1 MERNMDIQS
10 LFSLT
15 GRIALV
21 TGGSRGIGKMFVEG
35 LLAAGCA
42 RVYIS
47 ARKVEQMQET
57 IDEFGADAD
66 GNPRVIGIPADLSQM
81 DGMQALADEMARRE
95 ARLDILINNA
105 GAAWGQPYLE
115 FSEAGWH
122 RTMDLNVKTPFFLTQ
137 KLHNLLVA
145 GGKSGHPAKVIHVS
159 SIDGQRIN
167 PWETYAY
174 QASKAGVIQ
183 LTRRMAARLI
193 HDNIIVTSIAPGAFA
208 SEMNKAAKNAP
219 NASAALIPA
228 KRIGSPEDMA
238 AAAIYLCS
246 RAGDYVV
253 GETLTVD
260 GGVVNAALPGMFN
273 DPAG

>member
-1 MERNMDIQS
+1 MDLNS
-10 LFSLT
+10 LFGLD

-21 TGGSRGIGKMFVEG
+21 TGGSRGIGKMIVEG

-47 ARKVEQMQET
+47 ARKIEQVQAT
-57 IDEFGADAD
+57 VDELGDKVV
-66 GNPRVIGIPADLSQM
+66 GLPADLSQM
-81 DGMQALADEMARRE
+81 EGMQQLADELAKRE
-95 ARLDILINNA
+95 DKLDILVNNA

-137 KLHNLLVA
+137 KLHDLLVA
-145 GGKSGHPAKVIHVS
+145 AASPDRPAKVIHIS

-174 QASKAGVIQ
+174 QASKAAVIQ

-193 HDNIIVTSIAPGAFA
+193 QDNIVVTSIAPGAYP

-219 NASAALIPA
+219 DASAAGIPA
-228 KRIGSPEDMA
+228 KRIGVTEDMA
-238 AAAIYLCS
+238 AGAIYLAS

-253 GETLTVD
+253 GETLTID
-260 GGVVNAALPGMFN
+260 GGVVNAHLPNHFA
-273 DPAG
+273 DPGGAG

>member
-1 MERNMDIQS
+1 MDIQS
-10 LFSLT
+10 LFSLE

-35 LLAAGCA
+35 LLAAGAA

-47 ARKVEQMQET
+47 ARKADQMQAT
-57 IDEFGADAD
+57 IDEFGADK
-66 GNPRVIGIPADLSQM
+66 VIGIPADLSQM
-81 DGMQALADEMARRE
+81 DGMIALAEELKARE
-95 ARLDILINNA
+95 SRLDILINNA

-137 KLHNLLVA
+137 KLHDLLVE
-145 GGKSGHPAKVIHVS
+145 GGKAGHPAKVIHVS

-174 QASKAGVIQ
+174 QASKAAVIQ

-193 HDNIIVTSIAPGAFA
+193 RDNIVVTSIAPGAFP
-208 SEMNKAAKNAP
+208 SEMNKAAKDAP
-219 NASAALIPA
+219 DASAAGIPA
-228 KRIGSPEDMA
+228 KRIGTAEDMA

-260 GGVVNAALPGMFN
+260 GGVVNALLPNHFA
-273 DPAG
+273 DPGGKG

>member
-1 MERNMDIQS
+1 MDIQS
-10 LFSLT
+10 LFSLD

-57 IDEFGADAD
+57 IAEFGEDK
-66 GNPRVIGIPADLSQM
+66 VIGIPADLSQM
-81 DGMQALADEMARRE
+81 DGIQHLADEMASRE
-95 ARLDILINNA
+95 DRLDILINNA

-115 FSEAGWH
+115 FSEAGWD

-145 GGKSGHPAKVIHVS
+145 GGKGDHPAKVIHIS

-193 HDNIIVTSIAPGAFA
+193 EDNIVVTSIAPGAFA

-219 NASAALIPA
+219 EASASMIPA
-228 KRIGSPEDMA
+228 GRIGTPEDMA

-260 GGVVNAALPGMFN
+260 GGVVNASLPKIFN

>member
-1 MERNMDIQS
+1 MDIQS
-10 LFSLT
+10 LFSLE

-47 ARKVEQMQET
+47 ARKLDQMQET
-57 IDEFGADAD
+57 IDEFGAD
-66 GNPRVIGIPADLSQM
+66 RVIGIPSDLSQM
-81 DGMQALADEMARRE
+81 DGMVSLANEMKARE
-95 ARLDILINNA
+95 TQLDILINNA

-115 FSEAGWH
+115 FSEAGW
-122 RTMDLNVKTPFFLTQ
+122 
-137 KLHNLLVA
+137 LHDLLVA
-145 GGKSGHPAKVIHVS
+145 GGKAGHPAKVIHVS

-174 QASKAGVIQ
+174 QASKAAVIQ

-193 HDNIIVTSIAPGAFA
+193 QDNIVVSSIAPGAFP
-208 SEMNKAAKNAP
+208 SEMNKAAKDAP
-219 NASAALIPA
+219 DASASGIPA
-228 KRIGSPEDMA
+228 KRIGTAEDMA

-260 GGVVNAALPGMFN
+260 GGVVNALLPNHFA
-273 DPAG
+273 DPAGGGH

>member
-1 MERNMDIQS
+1 MDINS
-10 LFSLT
+10 LFSLD
-15 GRIALV
+15 GRVALV

-35 LLAAGCA
+35 LLAAGCT

-57 IDEFGADAD
+57 IAEFGEDK
-66 GNPRVIGIPADLSQM
+66 VIGVPADLSQM
-81 DGMQALADEMARRE
+81 DGIQHLADEMAKRE
-95 ARLDILINNA
+95 DKLDILINNA

-115 FSEAGWH
+115 FNEAGWH

-137 KLHNLLVA
+137 KLHDLLVA
-145 GGKSGHPAKVIHVS
+145 GGKGDHPAKVIHVS

-193 HDNIIVTSIAPGAFA
+193 QDNIVVSSIAPGAFA

-219 NASAALIPA
+219 DASASMIPA

-260 GGVVNAALPGMFN
+260 GGVVNAALPSMFN
-273 DPAG
+273 DPAGGG

>member
-1 MERNMDIQS
+1 MDIQS
-10 LFSLT
+10 LFGLD
-15 GRIALV
+15 GRVALV

-57 IDEFGADAD
+57 IDEFGADK
-66 GNPRVIGIPADLSQM
+66 VIGIPADLSQM
-81 DGMQALADEMARRE
+81 DGMQQLADTISAKEDK
-95 ARLDILINNA
+95 LDILINNA
-105 GAAWGQPYLE
+105 GAAWGQDYLE

-137 KLHNLLVA
+137 KLHNLLVTA
-145 GGKSGHPAKVIHVS
+145 ASEGRPAKVINVS
-159 SIDGQRIN
+159 SIDGFRIN

-174 QASKAGVIQ
+174 QASKAGVVQ
-183 LTRRMAARLI
+183 LTRRVAARLI
-193 HDNIIVTSIAPGAFA
+193 KDNIVVSSIAPGAFP

-219 NASAALIPA
+219 DASAAGIPA
-228 KRIGSPEDMA
+228 KRIGTAEDMA

-253 GETLTVD
+253 GETVIVD
-260 GGVVNAALPGMFN
+260 GGVVNAWLPSYFN

>member
-1 MERNMDIQS
+1 MDLNS
-10 LFSLT
+10 LFGLN
-15 GRIALV
+15 GRVALV

-47 ARKVEQMQET
+47 ARKVEQMDAT
-57 IDEFGADAD
+57 IAEFGDD
-66 GNPRVIGIPADLSQM
+66 KVIGIQADLSQM
-81 DGMQALADEMARRE
+81 DGMQHVADEITKRE
-95 ARLDILINNA
+95 DKLDILINNA
-105 GAAWGQPYLE
+105 GAAWGQDYLE

-145 GGKSGHPAKVIHVS
+145 AGSKDKPAKVIHVS

-193 HDNIIVTSIAPGAFA
+193 QDNIVVSTIAPGAFV
-208 SEMNKAAKNAP
+208 SEMNQAAKHAP
-219 NASAALIPA
+219 DASAANIPA
-228 KRIGSPEDMA
+228 KRIGTAEDMA

-260 GGVVNAALPGMFN
+260 GGIVNALLPNLFN
-273 DPAG
+273 DPSGKG

>member
-1 MERNMDIQS
+1 MDLTS
-10 LFSLT
+10 LFSLE
-15 GRIALV
+15 GRVALV
-21 TGGSRGIGKMFVEG
+21 TGGSRGIGRMFVEG

-47 ARKVEQMQET
+47 ARKVEQMEDT
-57 IDEFGADAD
+57 IAALGAD
-66 GNPRVIGIPADLSQM
+66 RVIGIPADLSQM
-81 DGMQALADEMARRE
+81 DGMQHLADEIAKRE
-95 ARLDILINNA
+95 TKLDILINNA

-137 KLHNLLVA
+137 KLHGLLTA
-145 GGKSGHPAKVIHVS
+145 AASADRPAKVIHVS

-174 QASKAGVIQ
+174 QASKAGLIQ

-193 HDNIIVTSIAPGAFA
+193 EDNIVVSSIAPGAFP

-219 NASAALIPA
+219 DASAAGIPA
-228 KRIGSPEDMA
+228 KRIGTAEDMA

-260 GGVVNAALPGMFN
+260 GGVVNAHLPRHFA
-273 DPAG
+273 DPGGAG

>member
-1 MERNMDIQS
+1 MDLTS
-10 LFSLT
+10 LFSLE
-15 GRIALV
+15 GRVALV
-21 TGGSRGIGKMFVEG
+21 TGGSRGIGRMFVEG

-47 ARKVEQMQET
+47 ARKVEQMEDT
-57 IDEFGADAD
+57 IAALGAD
-66 GNPRVIGIPADLSQM
+66 RVIGIPADLSQM
-81 DGMQALADEMARRE
+81 DGMQHLVDEIAKRE
-95 ARLDILINNA
+95 TKLDILINNA
-105 GAAWGQPYLE
+105 GAAWGQPFLE

-137 KLHNLLVA
+137 KLHPLLTA
-145 GGKSGHPAKVIHVS
+145 AATPERPAKVIHVS
-159 SIDGQRIN
+159 SVDGQRIN

-174 QASKAGVIQ
+174 QASKAGLIQ

-193 HDNIIVTSIAPGAFA
+193 EDNIVVSSIAPGAFP

-219 NASAALIPA
+219 DASAAGIPA
-228 KRIGSPEDMA
+228 KRIGTAEDMA

-260 GGVVNAALPGMFN
+260 GGVVNAHLPRHFA
-273 DPAG
+273 DPGGAG

>member
-1 MERNMDIQS
+1 MDIS
-10 LFSLT
+10 SVFRLD
-15 GRIALV
+15 GRVALV

-35 LLAAGCA
+35 LLQSGCA

-47 ARKVEQMQET
+47 ARKVDQMEET
-57 IDEFGADAD
+57 IAEFGADK
-66 GNPRVIGIPADLSQM
+66 VIGIPADLSQM
-81 DGMQALADEMARRE
+81 DGMEKLADELKARE
-95 ARLDILINNA
+95 DKLDILINNA
-105 GAAWGQPYLE
+105 GAAWGQPFLE

-137 KLHNLLVA
+137 KLHDLLVA
-145 GGKSGHPAKVIHVS
+145 AGKGDHPAKVIHVS

-167 PWETYAY
+167 PWETYPY
-174 QASKAGVIQ
+174 QASKAAVIQ

-193 HDNIIVTSIAPGAFA
+193 EDNIIVTSIAPGAFA

-219 NASAALIPA
+219 DVSAKYIPA
-228 KRIGSPEDMA
+228 KRIGGPEDMA

-260 GGVVNAALPGMFN
+260 GGVVNASIPPLFG
-273 DPAG
+273 DPNG

>member
-1 MERNMDIQS
+1 MNIQE
-10 LFSLT
+10 LFSLD
-15 GRIALV
+15 GRVALV

-47 ARKVEQMQET
+47 ARKIEQMQET
-57 IDEFGADAD
+57 IAELGEDK
-66 GNPRVIGIPADLSQM
+66 VIGIPADLSQM
-81 DGMQALADEMARRE
+81 DGMVALAEEMKNRE
-95 ARLDILINNA
+95 DKLDILINNA

-115 FSEAGWH
+115 FNEAGWH

-137 KLHNLLVA
+137 KLHDLLVA
-145 GGKSGHPAKVIHVS
+145 GGAGDHPAKVIHVS

-193 HDNIIVTSIAPGAFA
+193 QDNIIVSSIAPGAFP

-219 NASAALIPA
+219 DASASMIPS
-228 KRIGSPEDMA
+228 KRVGTAEDMA

-260 GGVVNAALPGMFN
+260 GGVVNASLPSMFN

>member
-1 MERNMDIQS
+1 MDIS
-10 LFSLT
+10 SVFRLD

-35 LLAAGCA
+35 LLQAGCA

-57 IDEFGADAD
+57 IAEFGEDK
-66 GNPRVIGIPADLSQM
+66 VIGIPADLSQM
-81 DGMQALADEMARRE
+81 DGMTALVEELKNRE
-95 ARLDILINNA
+95 DKLDILINNA
-105 GAAWGQPYLE
+105 GAAWGQDYLE

-137 KLHNLLVA
+137 KLHDLLVA
-145 GGKSGHPAKVIHVS
+145 GGSGDHPAKVIHVS

-167 PWETYAY
+167 PWETYPY
-174 QASKAGVIQ
+174 QASKAAVIQ

-193 HDNIIVTSIAPGAFA
+193 RDNIIVTSIAPGAFA

-219 NASAALIPA
+219 DVSARHIPA
-228 KRIGSPEDMA
+228 KRIGGPEDMA
-238 AAAIYLCS
+238 AAAVYLCS

-260 GGVVNAALPGMFN
+260 GGVVNASIPELFG
-273 DPAG
+273 DPNG

>member
-1 MERNMDIQS
+1 MDIQS
-10 LFSLT
+10 LFSLE
-15 GRIALV
+15 GRVALV

-47 ARKVEQMQET
+47 ARKVEQMQAT
-57 IDEFGADAD
+57 IDEFGADK
-66 GNPRVIGIPADLSQM
+66 VIGIPADLSQM
-81 DGMQALADEMARRE
+81 DGMVALANELKARE
-95 ARLDILINNA
+95 SHLDILINNA

-137 KLHNLLVA
+137 KLHDLLVA
-145 GGKSGHPAKVIHVS
+145 GGKQGHPAKVIHVS

-193 HDNIIVTSIAPGAFA
+193 QDNIVVSSIAPGAFP
-208 SEMNKAAKNAP
+208 SEMNRAAKDAP
-219 NASAALIPA
+219 DASASGIPA
-228 KRIGSPEDMA
+228 KRIGTAEDMA

-260 GGVVNAALPGMFN
+260 GGVVNAHLPNHFA
-273 DPAG
+273 DPSGGGH

>member
-1 MERNMDIQS
+1 MDLQS
-10 LFSLT
+10 LFSLD
-15 GRIALV
+15 GRVALV

-47 ARKVEQMQET
+47 ARKVEQMDET
-57 IDEFGADAD
+57 IAEFGEDK
-66 GNPRVIGIPADLSQM
+66 VIGIPADLSQM
-81 DGMQALADEMARRE
+81 EGIQHLADEMAKRE
-95 ARLDILINNA
+95 KKLDILINNA

-115 FSEAGWH
+115 FNEAGWH

-137 KLHNLLVA
+137 KLHDLLVA
-145 GGKSGHPAKVIHVS
+145 AGKGDHPAKVIHVS

-193 HDNIIVTSIAPGAFA
+193 QDNIVVTTIAPGAFA

-219 NASAALIPA
+219 DASASMIPA
-228 KRIGSPEDMA
+228 KRIGSAEDMA

-260 GGVVNAALPGMFN
+260 GGVVNAALPNMFN
-273 DPAG
+273 DPSGG